1 MSSVATSEGLEAT
14 AVLPSEHT
22 ISQSALIEY
31 LANQAVTELVV
42 VEFERGTYRLEVS
55 LSWKSGKSVL
65 VAARGAERTFRS
77 LDTLAKFLLT
87 MGIGATVVRLE
98 LKT

>member
-1 MSSVATSEGLEAT
+1 MSSVAAHPEIKAT
-14 AVLPSEHT
+14 AAPSSEHT
-22 ISQSALIEY
+22 INQLSLVEY

-42 VEFERGTYRLEVS
+42 VEFERGTYRLEVA

-65 VAARGAERTFRS
+65 VAARGADRTFRS
-77 LDTLAKFLLT
+77 LDTLARFLLT
-87 MGIGATVVRLE
+87 LGIGATVVRLE